1 MLALIIENMKLNYQ
15 FFGIIIIFIL
25 FGCKSHKEILN
36 LKNGLLI
43 ENGIIIT
50 SDSNENINV
59 FKGNIVTEDDVIVYV
74 AKEKPILIGNYKTK
88 DVQEKYIIPGLIDSH
103 VHIGHPIGIS
113 DMDYENK
120 PELVNA
126 YFEQL
131 PKSYLYFGYTTLID
145 LDLKEETKKRFNE
158 NEVKPILYGA
168 GRGVRY
174 FNGYGQSLF
183 PEALRYKIFPN
194 WVFDSFQ
201 KSAISNEMDFENHS
215 VENAIKNCLESN
227 PVCIKTYYEDG
238 FGGTFNWPVPSDSL
252 LTNIVTQAHA
262 YNLPVALHST
272 SASAYRAGL
281 KADVDIFAHGLW
293 HWKGEPLDSNPTSE
307 IHEIL
312 KEVALRKKYV
322 QLTTRVLYGEYDDYT
337 WEKINDV
344 ELSYVIPSILI
355 KHLKTKEGQFA
366 KRDITEVYDKLKPD
380 STVSNEDYF
389 EFGINKLNNVVKL
402 TQKYGVKIIFG
413 TDTPSAAGI
422 GNAPGYNGFLEM
434 LSLVKSGV
442 NLEEIF
448 IASTIRNA
456 IAFNLDKKIGS
467 IAPSKIAN
475 LLILNLNPLNDINA
489 YNTIDE
495 VIIMG
500 KQLKR
505 NDLTAK

>member
-1 MLALIIENMKLNYQ
+1 MKLNYQ
-15 FFGIIIIFIL
+15 FFGLISLFIL
-25 FGCKSHKEILN
+25 FGCKSQKAILY

-43 ENGIIIT
+43 ENGTIIT
-50 SDSNENINV
+50 SDSNEKINV
-59 FKGNIVTEDDVIVYV
+59 FKGYIVLDKDVIVYV
-74 AKEKPILIGNYKTK
+74 DKEKPTLIGNYQTK

-120 PELVNA
+120 PELVEA

-131 PKSYLYFGYTTLID
+131 PKSFLYFGYTTLID
-145 LDLKEETKKRFNE
+145 LDLKDETKKRFNE
-158 NEVKPILYGA
+158 NEVKPILYGS
-168 GRGVRY
+168 GRGIRY

-183 PEALRYKIFPN
+183 PEPLRYKIFPN
-194 WVFDSFQ
+194 WIFDSFQ
-201 KSAISNEMDFENHS
+201 KSDVSNKIDFENHT
-215 VENAIKNCLESN
+215 VENAIKSCLESN

-252 LTNIVTQAHA
+252 LSHLVTIVHDN
-262 YNLPVALHST
+262 NLPVALHST

-293 HWKGEPLDSNPTSE
+293 HWKGKPLDSNPTSE

-312 KEVALRKKYV
+312 KEVALRKKYM

-344 ELSYVIPSILI
+344 ELSYVIPSVLI
-355 KHLKTKEGQFA
+355 KHLITIEGQFA
-366 KRDITEVYDKLKPD
+366 KRDITEIYDKLKPD
-380 STVSNEDYF
+380 STISNEEYF
-389 EFGINKLNNVVKL
+389 EFGINKMNNVVKL

-434 LSLVKSGV
+434 QSLVKSGV
-442 NLEEIF
+442 KLEEIF
-448 IASTIRNA
+448 IASTLRNA
-456 IAFNLDKKIGS
+456 IAFNLDKRIGS

-475 LLILNLNPLNDINA
+475 LLILNQNPLDNINA

-500 KQLKR
+500 KHLKR
-505 NDLTAK
+505 NELIAK